1 MVMINF
7 HAKLKPALKNK
18 AKSFFAPSA
27 ATTSA
32 SPDKC
37 TNQEGCPMYQ
47 SSFFTLEPNLST
59 IGKVPTN
66 TSILILNG
74 ESDTQTPVQG
84 ALLLQQR
91 LTQIR
96 HPRARISPIFSVVYP
111 ARTYTRIRLSRPLFL
126 A

>member
-59 IGKVPTN
+59 IGRVSTN
-66 TSILILNG
+66 TSNLILT
-74 ESDTQTPVQG
+74 EKMIRR
-84 ALLLQQR
+84 LQSKELYCCSKDLHR
-91 LTQIR
+91 
-96 HPRARISPIFSVVYP
+96 
-111 ARTYTRIRLSRPLFL
+111 
-126 A
+126 

>member
-1 MVMINF
+1 MINF

-47 SSFFTLEPNLST
+47 SSFFTGGVSM
-59 IGKVPTN
+59 IMGFKRKA
-66 TSILILNG
+66 
-74 ESDTQTPVQG
+74 Q
-84 ALLLQQR
+84 
-91 LTQIR
+91 
-96 HPRARISPIFSVVYP
+96 SVVLPPILPISIHLIICIYVIIL
-111 ARTYTRIRLSRPLFL
+111 Y
-126 A
+126 